1 MDETVIN
8 KKLEQ
13 QAEIL
18 QKLVIQNEKNQRVL
32 NWIRVLAILRVV
44 IIATPIILGI
54 IYLPSFIRDILPDLQ
69 NLQKN
74 ALDIGL

>member
-1 MDETVIN
+1 MLEENIN
-8 KKLEQ
+8 KRLDQ

-18 QKLVIQNEKNQRVL
+18 QKLVVQNQKNERIL

-44 IIATPIILGI
+44 VIAAPIILGI
-54 IYLPSFIRDILPDLQ
+54 IYLPSFVRNILPDLQ
-69 NLQKN
+69 NIQQS